1 MTGRNQCR
9 NQFAANGA
17 GGACNE
23 NSHAEILLLATQPDR
38 FGAANS
44 RIECEFKRGNVAGG
58 EGTARS
64 MKNRD
69 L

>member
-23 NSHAEILLLATQPDR
+23 NSHAEILLFATQPDLAR
-38 FGAANS
+38 AANS
-44 RIECEFKRGNVAGG
+44 RIK
-58 EGTARS
+58 
-64 MKNRD
+64 
-69 L
+69 